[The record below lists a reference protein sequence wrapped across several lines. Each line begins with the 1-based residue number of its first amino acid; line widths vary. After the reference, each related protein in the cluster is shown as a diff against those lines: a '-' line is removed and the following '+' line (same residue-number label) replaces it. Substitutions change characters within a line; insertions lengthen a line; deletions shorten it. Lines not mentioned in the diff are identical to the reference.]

1 MPHDETPNF
10 HPATPT
16 QAAPALLTPQLP
28 AALADVALIPAKQC
42 AEVGAMSL
50 SWWHAEVAA
59 GRAPRPVIQGQRCT
73 RWAVADVR
81 AFWQARAAAPA
92 CAGAAVTERAKRASS
107 AAQAK
112 RSQAGR
118 VGG

>member
-1 MPHDETPNF
+1 MSDQVNAKQP
-10 HPATPT
+10 TPT
-16 QAAPALLTPQLP
+16 HAAPALLPPQLP
-28 AALADVALIPAKQC
+28 AGLADVALIPAKQC

-81 AFWQARAAAPA
+81 ALWQARAAAPA
-92 CAGAAVTERAKRASS
+92 SAGAAVTERAKRASN

-112 RSQAGR
+112 RNHSGR